1 MVTTFFPP
9 FHFGGDGLFVMQLA
23 RDLTEAGHEV
33 EVVHC
38 TDAWRIVSGRSSP
51 GDQEGELEGIRVHRL
66 ESRLGR
72 LSPIVTQQSGRPG
85 LKHGRLARILDR
97 GFDVINFHNISLIGG
112 PGVLRM
118 GSGIKLYTLHEHW
131 WVCPTHVLWKYTGEL
146 CTEPQCLRCC
156 LSFGTPP
163 QAWRGARGWMARC
176 LSAVDLL
183 LAPSRF
189 TAERHRAWMEAAGV
203 RVPLQICP
211 EYTPALPPAERVPES
226 LPARFF
232 LYVGRIARVKGLH
245 PLLDAFER
253 RPDYPLVVVGEGD
266 AEDELRARAPANV
279 HFTGRVPRAEL
290 GAYYSAAEA
299 LVFPSVCAETFGL
312 SPCEALS
319 CGTPVVS
326 SRCGGPEDFIGEDVG
341 FLYSDEAQLL
351 SALDRIW
358 GEPELRQRLGQKGR
372 ERYLADLTPRSYLE
386 RYLAAI
392 DFARETRA

>member
-1 MVTTFFPP
+1 M
-9 FHFGGDGLFVMQLA
+9 
-23 RDLTEAGHEV
+23 
-33 EVVHC
+33 
-38 TDAWRIVSGRSSP
+38 
-51 GDQEGELEGIRVHRL
+51 
-66 ESRLGR
+66 
-72 LSPIVTQQSGRPG
+72 
-85 LKHGRLARILDR
+85 
-97 GFDVINFHNISLIGG
+97 
-112 PGVLRM
+112 
-118 GSGIKLYTLHEHW
+118 
-131 WVCPTHVLWKYTGEL
+131 
-146 CTEPQCLRCC
+146 
-156 LSFGTPP
+156 
-163 QAWRGARGWMARC
+163 
-176 LSAVDLL
+176 
-183 LAPSRF
+183 
-189 TAERHRAWMEAAGV
+189 
-203 RVPLQICP
+203 
-211 EYTPALPPAERVPES
+211 
-226 LPARFF
+226 
-232 LYVGRIARVKGLH
+232 
-245 PLLDAFER
+245 
-253 RPDYPLVVVGEGD
+253 
-266 AEDELRARAPANV
+266 